1 VLLHLTKQ
9 LIHRYGDA
17 PGIKVYAD
25 LEGYKVAGGTIP
37 PHLLTTASRPDL
49 VVSNAEKKELH
60 VYELTCPFDAKENIA
75 AARKRKLKR
84 YQSLPRDV
92 EAFGGGGGGWTVATL
107 DCIEVCSLGSIG
119 PVTKSVLQ
127 TLYPGK
133 SVYRRLS
140 QNLAK
145 IAISTSYSVFLAR
158 STQEWGDVPLIDID
172 VDKPHVST

>member
-1 VLLHLTKQ
+1 M
-9 LIHRYGDA
+9 
-17 PGIKVYAD
+17 
-25 LEGYKVAGGTIP
+25 
-37 PHLLTTASRPDL
+37 
-49 VVSNAEKKELH
+49 
-60 VYELTCPFDAKENIA
+60 YELTCPFDAKQNIA

-92 EAFGGGGGGWTVATL
+92 EAFGGDGGGWTVATL

>member
-1 VLLHLTKQ
+1 M
-9 LIHRYGDA
+9 
-17 PGIKVYAD
+17 
-25 LEGYKVAGGTIP
+25 
-37 PHLLTTASRPDL
+37 
-49 VVSNAEKKELH
+49 AE
-60 VYELTCPFDAKENIA
+60 
-75 AARKRKLKR
+75 
-84 YQSLPRDV
+84 
-92 EAFGGGGGGWTVATL
+92 GGGGWTVATL

>member
-1 VLLHLTKQ
+1 MLLHLTKQ

-37 PHLLTTASRPDL
+37 PHILTTSSRPDL

-84 YQSLPRDV
+84 YQSP
-92 EAFGGGGGGWTVATL
+92 
-107 DCIEVCSLGSIG
+107 S
-119 PVTKSVLQ
+119 P
-127 TLYPGK
+127 
-133 SVYRRLS
+133 
-140 QNLAK
+140 
-145 IAISTSYSVFLAR
+145 
-158 STQEWGDVPLIDID
+158 
-172 VDKPHVST
+172 